1 MAGFVCE
8 SRTDRI
14 RSEPIPQLILGLIY
28 LLLVTRFIWPLELPL
43 SIKIVAAVLALVAF
57 QFHRWSKLSS
67 GSVFSPEFPRPVVV
81 LFNWAFGAII
91 LLVLLQLLLDGGLLF
106 GMLIHGGIVSA
117 PDGVRYAIAA
127 LAAVAAAIGV
137 HQAMRIPPLKDIE
150 VGIQGLPRQ
159 FDGYTILQLTDLHIS
174 RLFPASWA
182 SAVVERSNELGV
194 DLIAITGDLIDGT
207 LDARRID
214 IEPLRDLKATDGVYV
229 ISGNHEY
236 IFGYSTWMAHFA
248 ALGLLS
254 LENRHIVLDCN
265 GGKLVLAGITDRASR
280 RTGHPVR
287 DLAAV
292 LEGAPKGAPVILLDH
307 QPSDAR
313 HAAKLG
319 VALQLS
325 GHTHGGL
332 ILGIDRLAARANA
345 GYVSGRYDVDGMTLY
360 VNNGTALWPGFAL
373 RLGRPS
379 ELTRITLRRATGK
392 EPCRDAGRT
401 GQGVP

>member
-1 MAGFVCE
+1 MLGFVYE
-8 SRTDRI
+8 SRSDRI
-14 RSEPIPQLILGLIY
+14 RSEQIPQLVLGLIY
-28 LLLVTRFIWPLELPL
+28 LLILTRFIWPLHLPL
-43 SIKIVAAVLALVAF
+43 SIKIVAAVLALIAL
-57 QFHRWSKLSS
+57 QFHLWSKLSS
-67 GSVFSPEFPRPVVV
+67 GSVFSPEFPRPVVA
-81 LFNWAFGAII
+81 LFNWAFGAVV
-91 LLVLLQLLLDGGLLF
+91 LLVLLQLALDVGLLF
-106 GMLIHGGIVSA
+106 GILFYGGIVSA
-117 PDGVRYAIAA
+117 PDGLRYGVAA
-127 LAAVAAAIGV
+127 VAAVAAAIGV

-150 VGIQGLPRQ
+150 IGIRGLPLQ

-174 RLFPASWA
+174 RLFPAPWA
-182 SAVVERSNELGV
+182 RAVVERSNELGV

-207 LDARRID
+207 LDMRRTD

-236 IFGYSTWMAHFA
+236 IFGYRTWMAKFA

-254 LENRHIVLDCN
+254 LENRHVVLDRK
-265 GGKLVLAGITDRASR
+265 GAKLVLAGITDRASR
-280 RTGHPVR
+280 RTSCPVR

-292 LEGAPKGAPVILLDH
+292 LEGSPKGVPVILLDH

-313 HAAKLG
+313 HSAALG

-379 ELTRITLRRATGK
+379 ELTRITLRQSGET
-392 EPCRDAGRT
+392 
-401 GQGVP
+401 

>member
-1 MAGFVCE
+1 VVGFVYE

-14 RSEPIPQLILGLIY
+14 RSKPIPQLIFGLIY

-43 SIKIVAAVLALVAF
+43 SIKIAVAALALVAL

-81 LFNWAFGAII
+81 LFNWAFGAVV
-91 LLVLLQLLLDGGLLF
+91 LLALLQLALDVGLLV
-106 GMLIHGGIVSA
+106 GLLIHGGIVSA
-117 PDGVRYAIAA
+117 PDGVRYGLAA
-127 LAAVAAAIGV
+127 LAAVAAAVGV

-150 VGIQGLPRQ
+150 VGIHGLPRQ

-182 SAVVERSNELGV
+182 RAVVERSNKLGV

-207 LDARRID
+207 LDARRAD

-248 ALGLLS
+248 ELGLLS
-254 LENRHIVLDCN
+254 LENRYIVLDHC
-265 GGKLVLAGITDRASR
+265 GSKLVLAGTTDRASR
-280 RTGHPVR
+280 HTGHLVR

-313 HAAKLG
+313 NAAKLG

-345 GYVSGRYDVDGMTLY
+345 GYVSGRYDVDGMALY

-379 ELTRITLRRATGK
+379 ELTRITLRQADAT
-392 EPCRDAGRT
+392 
-401 GQGVP
+401 

>member
-1 MAGFVCE
+1 MAGFVYE
-8 SRTDRI
+8 SCTDRI

-28 LLLVTRFIWPLELPL
+28 LLLVTRFIWPLELLL
-43 SIKIVAAVLALVAF
+43 SIKIVAAVLALVAL

-81 LFNWAFGAII
+81 LFNWAFGGIV

-117 PDGVRYAIAA
+117 PDGVRYVIAA

-182 SAVVERSNELGV
+182 RAVVERSNELGV
-194 DLIAITGDLIDGT
+194 DLIAITGDLIDGA
-207 LDARRID
+207 LDARRTD

-254 LENRHIVLDCN
+254 LENRRIVLDRN

-280 RTGHPVR
+280 RRGHTVR

-292 LEGAPKGAPVILLDH
+292 LEGAPKGVPVILLDH

-360 VNNGTALWPGFAL
+360 VNNGTGLWPGFAL

-379 ELTRITLRRATGK
+379 ELTRITLRRA
-392 EPCRDAGRT
+392 DAT
-401 GQGVP
+401 

>member
-1 MAGFVCE
+1 VRGFVYE

-14 RSEPIPQLILGLIY
+14 RSEPIPQLIFGLIY

-43 SIKIVAAVLALVAF
+43 LIKIVAAVLALVAL

-67 GSVFSPEFPRPVVV
+67 GSVFSPEFPRPLVA
-81 LFNWAFGAII
+81 LFNWAFGAIV
-91 LLVLLQLLLDGGLLF
+91 LLVLLQLLLDIGLLF

-117 PDGVRYAIAA
+117 PDGVRYPLAA
-127 LAAVAAAIGV
+127 LAAVVAAIGV

-150 VGIQGLPRQ
+150 IGIPELPVQ

-182 SAVVERSNELGV
+182 RAVVDRSNKLGV
-194 DLIAITGDLIDGT
+194 DLIAITGDLIDGS
-207 LDARRID
+207 LDARRAD
-214 IEPLRDLKATDGVYV
+214 IEPLRDLKAPDGVYV

-254 LENRHIVLDCN
+254 LENRHIVLDRDD
-265 GGKLVLAGITDRASR
+265 GKLVLAGITDRASR
-280 RTGHPVR
+280 RTGSPAR
-287 DLAAV
+287 DLAAI
-292 LEGAPKGAPVILLDH
+292 LEGAPKGVPVILLDH

-313 HAAKLG
+313 YAAARG

-360 VNNGTALWPGFAL
+360 VNNGTALWPGFAQ

-379 ELTRITLRRATGK
+379 ELTRITLRKVFAT
-392 EPCRDAGRT
+392 
-401 GQGVP
+401 

>member
-1 MAGFVCE
+1 
-8 SRTDRI
+8 
-14 RSEPIPQLILGLIY
+14 
-28 LLLVTRFIWPLELPL
+28 
-43 SIKIVAAVLALVAF
+43 
-57 QFHRWSKLSS
+57 
-67 GSVFSPEFPRPVVV
+67 
-81 LFNWAFGAII
+81 
-91 LLVLLQLLLDGGLLF
+91 
-106 GMLIHGGIVSA
+106 
-117 PDGVRYAIAA
+117 
-127 LAAVAAAIGV
+127 
-137 HQAMRIPPLKDIE
+137 MRIPPLKDIE
-150 VGIQGLPRQ
+150 IGIRGLPRE

-182 SAVVERSNELGV
+182 RAVVERSNKLGA

-236 IFGYSTWMAHFA
+236 IFGYSEWMAHFA

-254 LENRHIVLDCN
+254 LENRHIVLERK

-280 RTGHPVR
+280 RGGHPAR
-287 DLAAV
+287 DLDA
-292 LEGAPKGAPVILLDH
+292 LLQGIPKDAPVILLDH

-313 HAAKLG
+313 HAAELG

-332 ILGIDRLAARANA
+332 IWGIDRLAARANA
-345 GYVSGRYDVDGMTLY
+345 GFVSGRYDVGGMILY
-360 VNNGTALWPGFAL
+360 VNNGTALWPGFAM

-379 ELTRITLRRATGK
+379 ELTRITLRHIA
-392 EPCRDAGRT
+392 AS
-401 GQGVP
+401 

>member
-1 MAGFVCE
+1 VLGFVYE

-14 RSEPIPQLILGLIY
+14 WSEPIPPLIFGLIY
-28 LLLVTRFIWPLELPL
+28 LLILTRFIWPLQLPL
-43 SIKIVAAVLALVAF
+43 SIKIVAAVLALVAL

-81 LFNWAFGAII
+81 LFNWAFGAIV
-91 LLVLLQLLLDGGLLF
+91 LLALLQLVLDVGLLVAIV
-106 GMLIHGGIVSA
+106 IHGGIVSA
-117 PDGVRYAIAA
+117 PDGVRYGLAA

-150 VGIQGLPRQ
+150 IGIRGLPRQ

-182 SAVVERSNELGV
+182 RAVVERSNELGV

-207 LDARRID
+207 LDARRTD

-254 LENRHIVLDCN
+254 LENRHIVLDRN
-265 GGKLVLAGITDRASR
+265 GGKLVVAGITDRASR

-292 LEGAPKGAPVILLDH
+292 LEGAPKGVPVILLDH

-332 ILGIDRLAARANA
+332 ILGLDRLAARANA

-379 ELTRITLRRATGK
+379 ELTRITLRQAGAT
-392 EPCRDAGRT
+392 
-401 GQGVP
+401 

>member
-1 MAGFVCE
+1 MVRGFVYE
-8 SRTDRI
+8 SCTDQI
-14 RSEPIPQLILGLIY
+14 RSEPIPQLIFGLAY
-28 LLLVTRFIWPLELPL
+28 LLILTRFIWPLQLPL
-43 SIKIVAAVLALVAF
+43 SIKILVAALALVAL

-81 LFNWAFGAII
+81 LFNWAFGAIV
-91 LLVLLQLLLDGGLLF
+91 LLALLQLALDVGLLV
-106 GMLIHGGIVSA
+106 GLLIHGGIVSA
-117 PDGVRYAIAA
+117 PDGVRYGLAA
-127 LAAVAAAIGV
+127 LAAAAAAVGV

-150 VGIQGLPRQ
+150 VGIHGLPRQ

-182 SAVVERSNELGV
+182 RAVVQRSNKLGV

-207 LDARRID
+207 LDARRAD

-236 IFGYSTWMAHFA
+236 IFGYSTWMAYFA
-248 ALGLLS
+248 ELGLLS
-254 LENRHIVLDCN
+254 LENRHIVLDRN

-280 RTGHPVR
+280 GTGHLVR
-287 DLAAV
+287 DLAAI

-313 HAAKLG
+313 NAAKLG

-379 ELTRITLRRATGK
+379 ELTRITLRQADAT
-392 EPCRDAGRT
+392 
-401 GQGVP
+401 

>member
-1 MAGFVCE
+1 VVGFVYE

-14 RSEPIPQLILGLIY
+14 RSEPIPQLIFGLIY

-43 SIKIVAAVLALVAF
+43 SIKIVAAVLALVAL

-81 LFNWAFGAII
+81 LFNWAFGAIV

-117 PDGVRYAIAA
+117 PDGVRYALAA
-127 LAAVAAAIGV
+127 LASVAAAIGV

-150 VGIQGLPRQ
+150 IGIRGLPRQ

-182 SAVVERSNELGV
+182 SAIVERSNELDV
-194 DLIAITGDLIDGT
+194 DLVAITGDLIDGT
-207 LDARRID
+207 LDARRTDID
-214 IEPLRDLKATDGVYV
+214 PLRGLKATDGVYV

-254 LENRHIVLDCN
+254 LENRHIVLERN
-265 GGKLVLAGITDRASR
+265 GGRLVLAGITDRASR
-280 RTGHPVR
+280 HTGHLVR
-287 DLAAV
+287 DLAAI

-313 HAAKLG
+313 NAAKLG

-379 ELTRITLRRATGK
+379 ELTRITLRQATGK
-392 EPCRDAGRT
+392 GPCRDAGRT
-401 GQGVP
+401 AQGVP